1 MKAASGEVYQAEE
14 GHRIPGRRFSE
25 GKANFRGEYVGL
37 RVLGE
42 WQGRLRDQLSWDVRG
57 LEYPAP
63 QREVDCHKH
72 PVEPRPRLGSQD
84 AQRCQSDLP
93 MPLCF

>member
-42 WQGRLRDQLSWDVRG
+42 
-57 LEYPAP
+57 
-63 QREVDCHKH
+63 
-72 PVEPRPRLGSQD
+72 
-84 AQRCQSDLP
+84 
-93 MPLCF
+93 